1 MPRLG
6 NRGTTRGPHAVRRLG
21 NRRGLIAILVVLF
34 GACVGIAHGFAAEGQ
49 RRYED
54 GPLTTADFRGDVPA
68 DAPGDAF
75 TRTQLQFDFR
85 YRYQQLPGGRAT
97 VTVTE
102 VTVDAYVLQDQSWN
116 RKPGNVT
123 LLEHEQG
130 HADNAW
136 IQCLKARLFFDQKR
150 RRGWKVS
157 ASSLDEA
164 TDRLR
169 DELTVKMKVFE
180 EEGLEADVRYDRDTK
195 HGLGPLQAELRRVQ
209 VATIQELEAEWQ
221 QRTVDGRRR
230 P

>member
-1 MPRLG
+1 M
-6 NRGTTRGPHAVRRLG
+6 
-21 NRRGLIAILVVLF
+21 
-34 GACVGIAHGFAAEGQ
+34 
-49 RRYED
+49 
-54 GPLTTADFRGDVPA
+54 
-68 DAPGDAF
+68 
-75 TRTQLQFDFR
+75 
-85 YRYQQLPGGRAT
+85 
-97 VTVTE
+97 TVTE